1 LIGVR
6 KQQTGMK
13 CSKCGAENTSTA
25 KYCAQ
30 CGQEL
35 IATPDSVMPASPTAD
50 QAPVPAGSAAV
61 QVNAPASPAA
71 AQAPAPAVVQTVVG
85 NRNIQVNLQ
94 NIYGSKIDIQVGAP
108 GEPEPQPLPLP
119 VEARPEEFPSLLDR
133 QPELQEVASALEMR
147 APVEISGEMGLGKT
161 SLLRALGNSPQ
172 ASVTRFP
179 GGVVYRRAFNQP
191 ETDLLQSLFSLFFKL
206 PKDYK
211 PSPGEIQ
218 RGLQDLQ
225 ALVILDDVNL
235 SRDELTD
242 LRSQAPHCTFVMAT
256 TERALWGEGR
266 ALALGGLPPEDS
278 LALIERELSR
288 ALTVQEQPA
297 VRQLCTALKGNPDR
311 LLKSAACIHQ
321 GQTIESILQSMAQT
335 PLTPILV
342 AGLPNPELRVLSV
355 VALGKGAPVPL
366 EHIAPLADIPDAR
379 PPLRVL
385 EQQHLVQA
393 HSPSYTLTGAL
404 AQELWRDWDLTP
416 WAERAVGYFAQWAE
430 AKGADPR
437 SMLASVDV
445 ILQLLEWAVS
455 NKQWAQVLRLGKAI
469 QAALAVGLRWGAW
482 LQVLKWVLMAAQALG
497 ERAAEGWALHQIG
510 THAVC
515 VGDRLGGQTFLTQ
528 ALQLR
533 QAIGD
538 QPGAAVTQH
547 NLNLLLGPLAPPS
560 QGEPPTP
567 RQPPSAPASAAG
579 ALKWILPLLAVTGLV
594 AVAVLIGIWRPW
606 EGRSSEV
613 TTPRV
618 IRPLQ
623 PTRTPPP
630 ELPPGVTPP
639 PEIVLELD
647 QGCGQVY
654 SPGTRAAYT
663 YRPNRDGWV
672 TLRLD
677 GQDLPDAAGLE
688 VQANTKYSGDL
699 LIPRQPGEHVLSVF
713 YDLGGMAITREC
725 PFRVGPT
732 ITLSPV
738 TPTPPAHVE
747 VWFDP
752 GQCGGSFAPG
762 DPIGIH
768 VSANQNGRVEFFIQ
782 PTAGASGEWFHIGD
796 VFFVE
801 VTAGQE
807 AKLGWQAPRDF
818 GMWVLKASLND
829 GQAEATC
836 ELQVAEKNP
845 PVLREIALVPRL
857 PCEEQVID
865 AFVFVEDDSGIESI
879 RLFSRLSYENNF
891 TEVQGARLDD
901 FSYQFTFNAPQEG
914 GRQFYVEIKDVN
926 GNVTSTQG
934 QPNAAYSGFVSSGI
948 DYEAYCNAYLIWPRI
963 DLPGMDVPVTPPV
976 VGSSFECMSIC
987 SGNLSCQSFTWD
999 AATNYCWMK
1008 DGVPAPSPKELCT
1021 SGKEF
1026 TVPIP

>member
-1 LIGVR
+1 
-6 KQQTGMK
+6 MK
-13 CSKCGAENTSTA
+13 CPKCGAENASDV
-25 KYCAQ
+25 KNCLS

-35 IATPDSVMPASPTAD
+35 IAAPNTCPNCGVQVTPGAAFCSHCGQSLTPA
-50 QAPVPAGSAAV
+50 APVPVGTEKGSV
-61 QVNAPASPAA
+61 
-71 AQAPAPAVVQTVVG
+71 PAVVQTVVG
-85 NRNIQVNLQ
+85 NRNIQLNLQ
-94 NIYGSKIDIQVGAP
+94 NIYGSKIDIQVDSP
-108 GEPEPQPLPLP
+108 GEPQPLPAP
-119 VEARPEEFPSLLDR
+119 VEVRPVAFPSLLDR
-133 QPELQEVASALEMR
+133 QPELQEVASAFEMR

-179 GGVVYRRAFNQP
+179 GGVVYHRAYNQP
-191 ETDLLQSLFSLFFKL
+191 EVDLLQSLFSLFYQL
-206 PKDYK
+206 PKNYK

-235 SRDELTD
+235 SRDDLTD

-266 ALALGGLPPEDS
+266 ALALGGLPPAES
-278 LALIERELSR
+278 LTLVERELGR
-288 ALTVQEQPA
+288 ALTAQEQPTA
-297 VRQLCTALKGNPDR
+297 HQLCEALKGNPDR
-311 LLKSAACIHQ
+311 LLKTAARIHQ
-321 GQTIESILQSMAQT
+321 GQTFESVLQSMAQT
-335 PLTPILV
+335 PLTPILL

-379 PPLRVL
+379 PPLNSL
-385 EQQHLVQA
+385 LQQHLVQA

-430 AKGADPR
+430 AQSADPHR
-437 SMLASVDV
+437 IIPSVDV
-445 ILQLLEWAVS
+445 ILELLEWAVR
-455 NKQWAQVLRLGKAI
+455 NKQWAQVVRLGKAI
-469 QAALAVGLRWGAW
+469 QAALAMGLRWGAW
-482 LQVLKWVLMAAQALG
+482 LQVLKWILMAAQALG
-497 ERAAEGWALHQIG
+497 ERVTEGWALHQIG

-515 VGDRLGGQTFLTQ
+515 VGDRLAGQTYLTQ

-567 RQPPSAPASAAG
+567 RQPPSAPASAVG
-579 ALKWILPLLAVTGLV
+579 ALKWILPLIAVTGLV
-594 AVAVLIGIWRPW
+594 AVAVVIGIWRPW
-606 EGRSSEV
+606 VDRTPEAA
-613 TTPRV
+613 TPRV

-623 PTRTPPP
+623 PT
-630 ELPPGVTPP
+630 LTPP
-639 PEIVLELD
+639 PEIPPGITPPPEIAFGLD
-647 QGCGQVY
+647 QGCGKAY
-654 SPGTRAAYT
+654 SPGTHAAYA
-663 YRPNRDGWV
+663 YRPNRNGWV

-713 YDLGGMAITREC
+713 YDVGEMAITREC
-725 PFRVGPT
+725 PFSVGPT
-732 ITLSPV
+732 ITLSRV
-738 TPTPPAHVE
+738 TPAPAPAVDL
-747 VWFDP
+747 WLDP

-768 VSANQNGRVEFFIQ
+768 VRASRDGQVEFFIQ
-782 PTAGASGEWFHIGD
+782 PAAGVSGEWLHIGD
-796 VFFVE
+796 VFLVE

-807 AKLGWQAPRDF
+807 AKLGWRAPQDF
-818 GMWVLKASLND
+818 GLWVLKASLNN

-836 ELQVAEKNP
+836 ELQVSEKNLP
-845 PVLREIALVPRL
+845 ALQEIALVPRL
-857 PCEEQVID
+857 PCEEQIVD
-865 AFVFVEDDSGIESI
+865 VFVFVMDDSGIADVK
-879 RLFSRLSYENNF
+879 LFFRPPDFNNF
-891 TEVQGARLDD
+891 SEVQGSRTDE
-901 FSYQFTFNAPQEG
+901 FSYQFTLNAPKDG
-914 GRQFYVEIKDVN
+914 GSQFYVDIWDVN
-926 GNVTSTQG
+926 GNLTSTRD
-934 QPNAAYSGFVSSGI
+934 QPNAVYSGFVSSGF
-948 DYEAYCNAYLIWPRI
+948 DYEAYCNAYLIWPQA
-963 DLPGMDVPVTPPV
+963 DLPGMDLPVTPPMADTMNSCMEQC
-976 VGSSFECMSIC
+976 VG
-987 SGNLSCQSFTWD
+987 NQSCQSFTWD
-999 AATNYCWMK
+999 SVTNYCWMK
-1008 DGVPAPSPKELCT
+1008 DGVPARAPKEGCI